1 MPLEKVS
8 RHSVSDA
15 VFDQLVGE
23 VLSGELRP
31 GSELPGERVLTE
43 VLGVNR
49 QAVREA
55 LQRLAEA
62 GLVDIRHGGRTR
74 VTDYRIGA
82 GLDLL
87 PRLLIDAAG
96 VVDREVAVSI
106 MELRSCLGPD
116 IARRCAQR
124 ASAEARAAVAEIVDT
139 MAGAGDDLATLTTL
153 DLGLW
158 EALVEGSGN
167 IAYRLAFNGLRRTY
181 EPLTELLQAT
191 FAGELTDTTSRAAL
205 GAAVAAGDGDAAAA
219 ATQRILARGEEAV
232 RDLLDAL
239 DPASAEGATR

>member
-1 MPLEKVS
+1 MPLEKV
-8 RHSVSDA
+8 RRASVSDA
-15 VFDQLVGE
+15 VFDQLVDG
-23 VLSGELRP
+23 VLSGELSP
-31 GSELPGERVLTE
+31 GSELPGERALTE

-74 VTDYRIGA
+74 VTDYRIVA

-87 PRLLIDAAG
+87 PRLLVDATG
-96 VVDREVAVSI
+96 TVDRDVAVSI

-124 ASAEARAAVAEIVDT
+124 GSAQERAAVAAIVED
-139 MAGAGDDLATLTTL
+139 MAGAADDLAALTTL
-153 DLGLW
+153 DLRLW
-158 EALVEGSGN
+158 EALVDGSGN

-181 EPLTELLQAT
+181 EPITELLQAT
-191 FAGELTDTTSRAAL
+191 FASELTDTTNRAAL
-205 GAAVAAGDGDAAAA
+205 AAAVVGGDGDAAAIA
-219 ATQRILARGEEAV
+219 AQRLLARGEEAV

-239 DPASAEGATR
+239 APAFEGG